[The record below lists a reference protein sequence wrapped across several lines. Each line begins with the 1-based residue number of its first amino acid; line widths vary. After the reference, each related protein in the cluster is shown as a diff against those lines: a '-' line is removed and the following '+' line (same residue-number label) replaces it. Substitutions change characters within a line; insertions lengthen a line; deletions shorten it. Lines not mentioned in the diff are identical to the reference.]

1 MMLFPM
7 FLALLMMQAVIPVTS
22 TLLSVQVVSYKRLRN
37 VKDGPVKCALDTA
50 NKTISSSSLEECS
63 LSCVRDSTCI
73 GFNIKNLRVSPV
85 STWFHLCWLQ
95 HQELA
100 SHLWARDDTCAG
112 FNIKNSS
119 LTCEHV
125 MTPVLASTS
134 RTRVS
139 PVSTWWHLY
148 WLQRQELES
157 HLWARND
164 TCAGFNI
171 KNLRV
176 SPVITWWHLC

>member
-1 MMLFPM
+1 MKMMIVAM
-7 FLALLMMQAVIPVTS
+7 FLLLLMMQAVIPVTS

-63 LSCVRDSTCI
+63 LSCVRDSTCA
-73 GFNIKNLRVSPV
+73 GFNIKNL
-85 STWFHLCWLQ
+85 
-95 HQELA
+95 
-100 SHLWARDDTCAG
+100 
-112 FNIKNSS
+112 S

-139 PVSTWWHLY
+139 PV
-148 WLQRQELES
+148 
-157 HLWARND
+157 
-164 TCAGFNI
+164 
-171 KNLRV
+171 
-176 SPVITWWHLC
+176 IT